1 MSKSKYVN
9 GVVIKK
15 SIAHKQMKWEIENP
29 RILLLSNTLGYLKD
43 EEDFLD
49 LATEIKQEDSLIQIV
64 MKKVELVRPDLIF
77 VQNDASF
84 KAIEALRDR
93 NITLVTNVKKSVM
106 QRLARLTQTISCP
119 STNLLNPNFNTGGCD
134 KFFMESLTMKSL
146 KNTVENNTNLI

>member
-1 MSKSKYVN
+1 
-9 GVVIKK
+9 
-15 SIAHKQMKWEIENP
+15 MKWEIEDP

-119 STNLLNPNFNTGGCD
+119 STNLLNPNFDTGRCD